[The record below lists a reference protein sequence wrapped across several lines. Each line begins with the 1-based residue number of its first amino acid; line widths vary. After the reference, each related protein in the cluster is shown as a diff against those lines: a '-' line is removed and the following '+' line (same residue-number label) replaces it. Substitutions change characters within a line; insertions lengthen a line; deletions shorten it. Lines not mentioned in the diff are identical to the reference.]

1 MQVDRSATSRG
12 HRLAS
17 RVTAVF
23 AVLSVSLTGFP
34 ASAATLEHIKE
45 TGHIKFGYFADAR
58 PFTQRNDSGAVEGYS
73 AALCQLIAEQV
84 KTQLA
89 LSDLTV
95 EWVPV
100 TPDSNLHQ
108 VQPGSIDVLCTPIS
122 ATLKRRQ
129 DVAFSIPVFPGGVRA
144 LLRADTAAQLREA
157 LAENPNVRPVWR
169 GSPAAKVLGKKT
181 FAVVSGTTAESWV
194 TSRITTLQIDS
205 KTVSVADYRSAL
217 QQLRDGKVDGVFGDG
232 AVMLSA
238 MDESSRQDFVLLDR
252 LFTREPYALAVPRGD
267 DDFRLLVDRALGQV
281 YGTNGFRTLYT
292 KWFGEFNDNTRVFF
306 LWNTPTP

>member
-1 MQVDRSATSRG
+1 MP
-12 HRLAS
+12 
-17 RVTAVF
+17 VTA
-23 AVLSVSLTGFP
+23 
-34 ASAATLEHIKE
+34 
-45 TGHIKFGYFADAR
+45 
-58 PFTQRNDSGAVEGYS
+58 
-73 AALCQLIAEQV
+73 
-84 KTQLA
+84 
-89 LSDLTV
+89 
-95 EWVPV
+95 
-100 TPDSNLHQ
+100 DSNLQQ

-194 TSRITTLQIDS
+194 TSRIVTLQIDS
-205 KTVSVADYRSAL
+205 KIVSVADYRSAL

-252 LFTREPYALAVPRGD
+252 LFTREPFALAVPRGRRR
-267 DDFRLLVDRALGQV
+267 FSSSRRSNSRPGVWHQRLSDPLHEVVR
-281 YGTNGFRTLYT
+281 
-292 KWFGEFNDNTRVFF
+292 
-306 LWNTPTP
+306 

>member
-1 MQVDRSATSRG
+1 MRG
-12 HRLAS
+12 
-17 RVTAVF
+17 
-23 AVLSVSLTGFP
+23 LSLN
-34 ASAATLEHIKE
+34 AAT
-45 TGHIKFGYFADAR
+45 A
-58 PFTQRNDSGAVEGYS
+58 GAVEGYS

-95 EWVPV
+95 DWVPV
-100 TPDSNLHQ
+100 TGDSNLRQ
-108 VQPGSIDVLCTPIS
+108 VQQGSIDVLCTPIS
-122 ATLKRRQ
+122 ATLTRRQ

-181 FAVVSGTTAESWV
+181 FAVVSGTTAESWL
-194 TSRITTLQIDS
+194 TSRLATLQIDS

-232 AVMLSA
+232 AIMLGA
-238 MDESSRQDFVLLDR
+238 MDES
-252 LFTREPYALAVPRGD
+252 LAQGLRVARPP
-267 DDFRLLVDRALGQV
+267 VHA
-281 YGTNGFRTLYT
+281 RTV
-292 KWFGEFNDNTRVFF
+292 GSCGPAGR
-306 LWNTPTP
+306 

>member
-1 MQVDRSATSRG
+1 MRVKSSVTSSG
-12 HRLAS
+12 PCVWLAS
-17 RVTAVF
+17 RAI
-23 AVLSVSLTGFP
+23 AMLAILSLTTLP
-34 ASAATLEHIKE
+34 TLAATLEQIKE

-58 PFTQRNDSGAVEGYS
+58 PFTQRADDGAVDGYS
-73 AALCQLIAEQV
+73 AALCKLIAEQV

-100 TPDSNLHQ
+100 TSESSLRQ

-122 ATLKRRQ
+122 ATLTRRQ

-157 LAENPNVRPVWR
+157 LAENPDVRPVWR

-194 TSRITTLQIDS
+194 TQSALD
-205 KTVSVADYRSAL
+205 VADRL
-217 QQLRDGKVDGVFGDG
+217 Q
-232 AVMLSA
+232 
-238 MDESSRQDFVLLDR
+238 DR
-252 LFTREPYALAVPRGD
+252 VSGGLPIGNPAAARWQG
-267 DDFRLLVDRALGQV
+267 
-281 YGTNGFRTLYT
+281 
-292 KWFGEFNDNTRVFF
+292 
-306 LWNTPTP
+306 